1 MEEKDII
8 EYIKG
13 TAPLEER
20 RKFLFDLI
28 NNLDKESFDLFSDIV
43 DLTEY
48 DFYKNVNLTTRI
60 EYLDSITA
68 DVMDGFEYLSKID
81 TSRYNYAV
89 NRYRFKLFLS
99 MIASGFAFASNIP
112 LGLLSFIVLNKKAS
126 KDYTRELEFI
136 GNNVDKYDDEKL
148 NIIANTIANSARIYN
163 SKANNTKDMV
173 LNEMA
178 LINGGDDEVMVDAIC
193 LANMSIIAY
202 QNGDLNSTSLN
213 SIPDV
218 VKEVMIS
225 LLQYDLSEETNDLKE
240 LLDKLIEKNEEKL
253 KFVKQYKKTRKY
265 S

>member
-1 MEEKDII
+1 MKEKNII

-28 NNLDKESFDLFSDIV
+28 NNLDKESFELFSDIV

-48 DFYKNVNLTTRI
+48 DFYKNVNLTARI

-68 DVMDGFEYLSKID
+68 DVIDGFEYLSKID
-81 TSRYNYAV
+81 TSSYNYAV
-89 NRYRFKLFLS
+89 NRYRLKLFLS
-99 MIASGFAFASNIP
+99 MIASCFAFTSNIP

-126 KDYTRELEFI
+126 KDYARELTYI
-136 GNNVDKYDDEKL
+136 GTNLDNYDNEKL
-148 NIIANTIANSARIYN
+148 NKIANTIANSSRIYN
-163 SKANNTKDMV
+163 RKANNAKNMV
-173 LNEMA
+173 LNEVD
-178 LINGGDDEVMVDAIC
+178 LINGDDDVMIDAVC

-202 QNGDLNSTSLN
+202 ENGDLNPTSLDF
-213 SIPDV
+213 IPDP

-225 LLQYDLSEETNDLKE
+225 ILQYDLDEETNDLIE

-253 KFVKQYKKTRKY
+253 KFVKQYKKTRKC